1 VIGRR
6 TMVELLHVAA
16 GLAVA
21 LWLTVN
27 FARSY
32 PLGRDVI
39 WWCGTAAML
48 ATLAMAV
55 RPVGRA
61 LEQDRTPK

>member
-1 VIGRR
+1 MGRR
-6 TMVELLHVAA
+6 TLVELLHVAA
-16 GLAVA
+16 GIAVA
-21 LWLTVN
+21 LWLTTN

-32 PLGRDVI
+32 PLGREVI

-55 RPVGRA
+55 RPVRRA
-61 LEQDRTPK
+61 MEQDRMAR